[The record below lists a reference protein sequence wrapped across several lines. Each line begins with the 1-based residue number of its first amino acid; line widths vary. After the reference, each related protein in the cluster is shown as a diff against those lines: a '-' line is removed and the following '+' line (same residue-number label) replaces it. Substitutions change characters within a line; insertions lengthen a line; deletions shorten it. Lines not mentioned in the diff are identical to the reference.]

1 MYCDN
6 VNKKINNFYT
16 TVRCMTLFKIGD
28 NVLILCKPFNKRKLR
43 FPILNALSQDFF
55 YRDTSMDTE
64 NYTYLSWNET
74 KQLLLDIATWKLLRS
89 FICQY

>member
-16 TVRCMTLFKIGD
+16 TVRYMTLFKI
-28 NVLILCKPFNKRKLR
+28 VLILYKPFNKRELH

-55 YRDTSMDTE
+55 YRDTSMDRE

-74 KQLLLDIATWKLLRS
+74 KQLLHDIATRKLLRS
-89 FICQY
+89 FIYQH